1 MSLTNGFS
9 KRHRTFRRTVS
20 EVFNLSEE
28 EAAKGYPVELDA
40 VVLFSDPEW
49 GGLFVQDRTG
59 ATYIDVHG
67 TSTRYPQGARI
78 RAEAV
83 TAMVN
88 FERTFLQPK
97 ITVIGHGTL
106 PRPEQKSIA
115 ELDAGAAES
124 HLVVT
129 KGVMHPCNRDW
140 GRVCFC
146 IHDAKKEVRIFLTPA
161 GESGHAKS
169 GGGNRA
175 GSWRCRPLH

>member
-1 MSLTNGFS
+1 M
-9 KRHRTFRRTVS
+9 
-20 EVFNLSEE
+20 
-28 EAAKGYPVELDA
+28 
-40 VVLFSDPEW
+40 

-67 TSTRYPQGARI
+67 YKHSIPSR
-78 RAEAV
+78 RADRVQAV

-129 KGVMHPCNRDW
+129 EGVMHPCNRDW

-146 IHDAKKEVRIFLTPA
+146 IHDAKKEVWIFSTPA
-161 GESGHAKS
+161 GEPGHAKP